1 LFCPHCDRFVERS
14 ELEKGNEYEKDQYVL
29 FCPDE
34 LKKIEP
40 GSARS
45 MDILE
50 FVKLGEIDPFY
61 FDASCYVALGE
72 AGAHAFPL
80 LLNAMRESSFAEIE
94 VAAEG
99 GKNSDVFYPT
109 PTVISIGGRDGS
121 VRSADGLIGLQVALP
136 KEMGGPGGKTN
147 PEERFAAG
155 YAACFHS
162 SVRRVT
168 ADKKVAIGK
177 STAERMSGSVSM
189 ITAVVA

>member
-1 LFCPHCDRFVERS
+1 MDKVCHTRLKQPLFCPHCDRFVERS

-29 FCPDE
+29 FCSDE

-80 LLNAMRESSFAEIE
+80 LLNAMRESGFAEIE

-136 KEMGGPGGKTN
+136 KEMGGPDGKTN
-147 PEERFAAG
+147 PEERF
-155 YAACFHS
+155 CRWL
-162 SVRRVT
+162 RRMLPQFGE
-168 ADKKVAIGK
+168 A
-177 STAERMSGSVSM
+177 RHR
-189 ITAVVA
+189 